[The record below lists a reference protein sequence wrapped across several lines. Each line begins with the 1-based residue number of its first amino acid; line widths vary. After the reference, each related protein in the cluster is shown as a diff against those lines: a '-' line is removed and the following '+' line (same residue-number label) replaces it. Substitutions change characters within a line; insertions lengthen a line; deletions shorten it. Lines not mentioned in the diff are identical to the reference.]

1 MEATAQEILAGVRG
15 AIKRANPSGIP
26 VPPVDPGHRK
36 PFRWPPHTVS
46 RDFHVVPDDWK
57 EISHHDF
64 RGETY
69 EVQWAETDQGIF
81 GRVIGLWNEARGQ
94 SREEVLRNLEQGA
107 EPWLNRM
114 DIITEALGLP
124 SRFHGYI
131 NELSSPDLAALLFAR
146 DRDVA
151 YHALTEIEKRAS
163 QLQFADAFVEIL
175 SDTCH
180 PYRRTAQWCVL
191 DMLEDYRAFC
201 RSEGEVQAVVDA
213 IAQFMGETDD
223 DYCRA
228 VYKAGVV
235 LGGHFCNE
243 PAARALIRLLTAP
256 SKIGRR
262 SAMHAVFHL
271 VEWLPDHRIEVVDA
285 LRKAAE
291 TESEP
296 LLKDFALSQ
305 AKDIE
310 AGATEHK
317 EEPVFS
323 EELTV

>member
-1 MEATAQEILAGVRG
+1 MEATAQEILAGVQG
-15 AIKRANPSGIP
+15 AIQRANPSGNP
-26 VPPVDPGHRK
+26 VAALDPGHRHA
-36 PFRWPPHTVS
+36 FQWPPHAVS

-57 EISHHDF
+57 ETTQHDF

-69 EVQWAETDQGIF
+69 EVQWAETEQGIF
-81 GRVIGLWNEARGQ
+81 GRVIGLWNEAKGRT
-94 SREEVLRNLEQGA
+94 REEVLNALEEGA
-107 EPWLNRM
+107 GPWLSRM
-114 DIITEALGLP
+114 DTISEALGLP

-131 NELSSPDLAALLFAR
+131 TDLPSPSLAALLFAR

-151 YHALTEIEKRAS
+151 YRALTEIEKRAS
-163 QLQFADAFVEIL
+163 QLQFADAFVAIL
-175 SDTCH
+175 RDTCH

-201 RSEGEVQAVVDA
+201 RTDSEIQAVVDA
-213 IAQFMGETDD
+213 IESLMCEAPD

-243 PAARALIRLLTAP
+243 PAANALTRLLIAP

-271 VEWLPDHRIEVVDA
+271 VEWLPDHRVEVVNA
-285 LRKAAE
+285 LRSAAE
-291 TESEP
+291 SETEP
-296 LLKDFALSQ
+296 LLKEFALSQ
-305 AKDIE
+305 AHDIDT
-310 AGATEHK
+310 GAIEHK
-317 EEPVFS
+317 EEPVFP
-323 EELTV
+323 EEIKA